1 MVEVEEMV
9 EWGSEA
15 GRSVGTGG
23 SRRGRGGG
31 GVTGSMIRE
40 KGGEM
45 VDGLMMMMI
54 LMMRLMVVEE
64 ISFLT
69 SLGLYI
75 ETSFKGVEP
84 SGASERNNFFL
95 VERSTCLSPYLY
107 LTLPTLFTNDI
118 P

>member
-1 MVEVEEMV
+1 
-9 EWGSEA
+9 
-15 GRSVGTGG
+15 
-23 SRRGRGGG
+23 
-31 GVTGSMIRE
+31 
-40 KGGEM
+40 M

-84 SGASERNNFFL
+84 PGASERKQFVL

-107 LTLPTLFTNDI
+107 LTLPTLFTSPYLLYLPMIYHKVSILPTHPYIYDKLKSGRKSLG
-118 P
+118 